1 MSYVDN
7 PFIYVL
13 LNGELNMSPGK
24 AAAQA
29 VHAVGSL
36 HRHFGIK
43 DFSARIQRTV
53 IILEAE
59 NQQQM
64 DNLQSYLNELD
75 IPTGSYIDEGVN
87 EISPY
92 SVTAL
97 AVGPIAGEDV
107 ETRAI
112 FKAFPLFPRKR
123 SIFKR

>member
-1 MSYVDN
+1 MDN

-13 LNGELNMSPGK
+13 LNGELKMSPGK

-36 HRHFGIK
+36 NRHHDIK
-43 DFSARIQRTV
+43 GWSNRTQRTV

-59 NQQQM
+59 SQQQI
-64 DNLQSYLNELD
+64 DNLELYLDELD
-75 IPTGSYIDEGVN
+75 IPAESYIDEGVN

-97 AVGPIAGEDV
+97 AVGPIAADDV
-107 ETRAI
+107 EKRAI
-112 FKAFPLFPRKR
+112 FKPFPLFPRKR
-123 SIFKR
+123 SFFKR